1 MGETL
6 ESRKYRLIARI
17 TGLDNERVLGMLE
30 KIAEMAPLTELS
42 AEELERHRMI
52 IRRGADLSH
61 RGDPS
66 VWQRK
71 ERTDRPLPERE
82 EG

>member
-71 ERTDRPLPERE
+71 ERADRPLPERE